1 MRSLILCTLVVA
13 GIVGCSYKA
22 HVASSSTNIGLNPN
36 IQDQADIEQ
45 FILPYR
51 DSLSAEMGVIIGQA
65 DTSFEVIAP
74 SSNLMNWATDAL
86 LLQETQMVRLSEPV
100 ICILNTGGLRS
111 SLNKGPITI
120 GDLYKLMPFDNS
132 VAWVRL
138 PISRLDAIE
147 EFMKNQPKGV
157 PIANAHFE
165 LGTLSIN
172 GLNETHTH
180 FWVITSDYL
189 ALGGDKMSFFLNPA
203 EYQLKALNLRDVF
216 IAEVKRQGTLINNTE
231 KRFFP

>member
-36 IQDQADIEQ
+36 IRDLADIEQ

-189 ALGGDKMSFFLNPA
+189 ALGGDKMSFFLNPVD
-203 EYQLKALNLRDVF
+203 YQLKALNLRDVF

-231 KRFFP
+231 KRFIP

>member
-36 IQDQADIEQ
+36 IRDLADIEQ

-100 ICILNTGGLRS
+100 ICILNTGGLRA

-189 ALGGDKMSFFLNPA
+189 ALGGDKMSFFLKSSGIPIKG
-203 EYQLKALNLRDVF
+203 LKPSGC
-216 IAEVKRQGTLINNTE
+216 IYC
-231 KRFFP
+231 